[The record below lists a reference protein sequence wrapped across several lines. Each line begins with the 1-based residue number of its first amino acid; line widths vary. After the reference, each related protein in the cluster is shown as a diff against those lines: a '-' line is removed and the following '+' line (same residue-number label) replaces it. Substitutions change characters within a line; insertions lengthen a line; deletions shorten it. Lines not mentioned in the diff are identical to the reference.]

1 MTALGNQQNQQGKTN
16 SHQRAFGNDLYCL
29 LADLPELLEIFDL
42 LQFSG
47 GQTRTARRKRH
58 SGLIQRLKD
67 GYGSA

>member
-16 SHQRAFGNDLYCL
+16 SHQRAFDNDFYRL
-29 LADLPELLEIFDL
+29 LADLPKFLEIFDL
-42 LQFSG
+42 LQFPG